1 MNSKALNGSQRVVV
15 DGLLSAEECRELQR
29 LTNVSARTGGAD
41 RDGQRMLSGPILQL
55 KHQTSNT
62 NRVLQAAAS
71 AGDGYRGKTSPH
83 TPSETFYGVTVLKAL
98 KVGVAVWR
106 NRLWGQRRVVSGQ
119 VVARAQL
126 GLSPCPVCPPQLGQE
141 GKVPLHSAY
150 LYYNVTDKVRH
161 MMESYFRLEVPLHFS
176 YSHLVCRT
184 AIDGEH
190 GPEEQVLSCLDLL

>member
-1 MNSKALNGSQRVVV
+1 
-15 DGLLSAEECRELQR
+15 
-29 LTNVSARTGGAD
+29 
-41 RDGQRMLSGPILQL
+41 MLRGPILQVT
-55 KHQTSNT
+55 HQTSNT
-62 NRVLQAAAS
+62 NWVLQVAAS

-106 NRLWGQRRVVSGQ
+106 NRLWGQGRVVLEEMG
-119 VVARAQL
+119 AHAHM

-150 LYYNVTDKVRH
+150 LYYNVTEKVRH
-161 MMESYFRLEVPLHFS
+161 MIESYFRLEVPLHFS

-184 AIDGEH
+184 AIDGKC
-190 GPEEQVLSCLDLL
+190 GPEEQVFCIFLSGSPLTAGVV